1 MIWLQ
6 GNLNPVDCLSTL
18 RNLLVSIS
26 EDGPRIKVAD
36 FGLAQYLS
44 PALRDYSK
52 LGEDALLPI
61 RWTAVEVLKTHK
73 VSQKSDVWAFGK

>member
-6 GNLNPVDCLSTL
+6 GDLNSIDYLSTL
-18 RNLLVSIS
+18 RNLLVSKYADS
-26 EDGPRIKVAD
+26 IKVAD

-52 LGEDALLPI
+52 LDEDALLPI
-61 RWTAVEVLKTHK
+61 RWTAVEVLKSHK
-73 VSQKSDVWAFGK
+73 VSQKSDVWSFGT